1 LNRFK
6 NIDDK
11 LSDFADKHEGR
22 LTKDRNGFLL
32 GERRIDWKE
41 NQICVAIIIQ
51 PIFLMT
57 GDTYPSF
64 YNFINVAWIM
74 KNGIA
79 VKPGWKKMLLEKSNY
94 NLIEKEIDE
103 LLFQSE
109 NNLCNI
115 KLGDIEL

>member
-1 LNRFK
+1 MNRFK

-79 VKPGWKKMLLEKSNY
+79 VKPGWQKKATGPCEMP
-94 NLIEKEIDE
+94 
-103 LLFQSE
+103 
-109 NNLCNI
+109 
-115 KLGDIEL
+115 